1 MAWGGLSLC
10 SRQAYD
16 LVLNRIIIEVTTH
29 SSKTKMERGEGT
41 NNSSVYIYNGVDEV
55 PRDVK
60 RVRVESSV
68 TVIPK
73 RVFIA
78 IIWKRWSCPKVW

>member
-1 MAWGGLSLC
+1 
-10 SRQAYD
+10 
-16 LVLNRIIIEVTTH
+16 
-29 SSKTKMERGEGT
+29 MERGEGEGT
-41 NNSSVYIYNGVDEV
+41 NNSSVYIYSGVDEV

-73 RVFIA
+73 RVFINRA
-78 IIWKRWSCPKVW
+78 NLEEVELPEGLVTIEAKAFYHCTSLKSDWHRGI